1 MEKSGKIFEREVELN
16 EGSEAEFN
24 EGITSGIGGSYV
36 ILSYIG
42 FIVDIESFC

>member
-1 MEKSGKIFEREVELN
+1 MFELEAKLN
-16 EGSEAEFN
+16 EGSETEFN

-42 FIVDIESFC
+42 FIVDI